1 MRLMNAALPETE
13 ISLKEFG
20 TGLRDRLEL
29 VRALADAVAV
39 EPGPP
44 RRDISPE
51 LMLVSPDGAGE
62 SILAELLLARAT
74 EVRRAPL
81 GALLAEAGL
90 LQAAEIDFA
99 LTRAQEAGLRL
110 GEFLVE
116 KGLVTPADI
125 VRLVAEQRGL
135 PFVDVRTVT
144 IDPSAARLLPAD
156 LAHVLCTLPLGFVR
170 GLPVVAVADPTN
182 DEVMHGARS
191 VLRSARFVA
200 SPEDAIQAQLARV
213 YFAPELYT

>member
-29 VRALADAVAV
+29 VRTLADAVAV
-39 EPGPP
+39 EPCPP

-62 SILAELLLARAT
+62 SVLAELLFARGT

-90 LQAAEIDFA
+90 LQAAEVDFA

-110 GEFLVE
+110 GEFLVDH
-116 KGLVTPADI
+116 GLVTPADI
-125 VRLVAEQRGL
+125 LRLVAEQRGL
-135 PFVDVRTVT
+135 PFLDVRAVP

-156 LAHVLCTLPLGFVR
+156 LAHGLRTLPLGFVR
-170 GLPVVAVADPTN
+170 GLPVVAVADPT
-182 DEVMHGARS
+182 DEGAMNGAEA
-191 VLRSARFVA
+191 VLRSVRFVA
-200 SPEDAIQAQLARV
+200 SPEDAIRAQLSRV
-213 YFAPELYT
+213 YFPVA

>member
-29 VRALADAVAV
+29 VRALADAVAL
-39 EPGPP
+39 EPP

-62 SILAELLLARAT
+62 SMLAELLLARAT
-74 EVRRAPL
+74 KVRRAPL

>member
-1 MRLMNAALPETE
+1 MNAALPETE

-39 EPGPP
+39 EPCPP

-51 LMLVSPDGAGE
+51 LMLVSPDGSGE
-62 SILAELLLARAT
+62 SVLAELLLARAT

-99 LTRAQEAGLRL
+99 LTRAQEAGKRL
-110 GEFLVE
+110 GEVLVDH
-116 KGLVTPADI
+116 GLVTPADI

-135 PFVDVRTVT
+135 PFIDVRTVP
-144 IDPSAARLLPAD
+144 IDPSAARLLPVN
-156 LAHVLCTLPLGFVR
+156 LAHVLRTLPLGFVR
-170 GLPVVAVADPTN
+170 GLPVVAVADPT
-182 DEVMHGARS
+182 DEGAMNGAEA
-191 VLRSARFVA
+191 VLRSVRFVA
-200 SPEDAIQAQLARV
+200 SPEDAIRAQLARV
-213 YFAPELYT
+213 YLPAA